1 MYQNQVNICL
11 VGLDDQSAAII
22 EAATPLEAF
31 SHSVLRFAEPNSQA
45 ASEAQLIIADASSA
59 DACAWANQLLQ
70 AKGTGTDVIIIA
82 THNQIE
88 QLANY
93 PAAPSVP
100 SGPDPHPAG
109 GVHTSLLERLT
120 DVWAAPL
127 SSAELAFRFQRC
139 QKVMKFHADAW
150 ETSQLLEATIN
161 SIPCL
166 IWYKTADGVHEK
178 VNDAFC
184 ATVNKTK
191 DDVQGRRHA
200 YIWDVETDDPA
211 CIESERQVMESRS
224 TVVSE
229 ESVQT
234 SEGTRL
240 LTTYK
245 SPLYNIDGSVMG
257 TVGVAIDITQERAF
271 ENEIIEKNRNLE
283 NIFKSM
289 DCGVITHSIDGSR
302 IVGINQAALRI
313 LGYNSEEE
321 LTAGGFDMVAPSVVP
336 DDAQKLRDSIASLRH
351 VGDSIGTEY
360 RVRRDNGD
368 IIHVMGNVKLI
379 ESEGEPLLQRFLLDN
394 TAQKLAQV
402 QKEQQQKDLISAL
415 AGDYQIA
422 SSYNLDTGEGTSLR
436 VSPRVERPLDTLFDG
451 KKSLEESLG
460 AYARIMVVPE
470 DQDVLLNA
478 LSPESLKKELA
489 AQGRVHVNYRAK
501 RANGEEYCQATV
513 VHTGDWQKSRTI
525 VLGLRSVDKQ
535 TRDEMMRRELVEEAL
550 QQANKANAAKSA
562 FLSNMSH
569 DIRTPM
575 NAIMGYTTLATNHI
589 GQPEKVQSYL
599 EKISS
604 SSAHL
609 LSLINDILDMSRIES
624 GKVMLDEQ
632 PCNLVAL
639 TDDLHSIIQAE
650 ASARQLNLCIST
662 EGLSHPDVRC
672 DRLRINQILLNLL
685 GNAMKFTHSGGN
697 VSLEVFE
704 RKPEMLSTAFGH
716 FFFRVSDTGIGMSPE
731 FVQHIFDPFERER
744 TSTISGI
751 QGTGLGMSITKN
763 LVDMMHGTIEV
774 ESVQGQGTTF
784 TVCLPLTLD
793 DEGTTCDS
801 QQPQPIHLAMGIKA
815 EGTRILLVD
824 DNFLNRE
831 IAVTLLEDEGFTV
844 ESCADGKQAI
854 EKLASAGA
862 GYFQLVLM
870 DVQMPVMNGYEATQ
884 AIRQMEDRQ
893 LASIPILAMTAD
905 AFEEDRQKAL
915 RCGMDGHLAKP
926 IEIEKL
932 FEALAS
938 ILE

>member
-100 SGPDPHPAG
+100 SSPDPHPAG

-402 QKEQQQKDLISAL
+402 QKEQQQKDHHQRACRRLPNCKLLQPGHRRGHVA
-415 AGDYQIA
+415 A
-422 SSYNLDTGEGTSLR
+422 R
-436 VSPRVERPLDTLFDG
+436 KPPRREAALDTLFDG
-451 KKSLEESLG
+451 NKSLEESLG

-489 AQGRVHVNYRAK
+489 TARARPCQLPGKARKWRRVLPGHRRAYGGLAKKPHHCAWPAQ
-501 RANGEEYCQATV
+501 
-513 VHTGDWQKSRTI
+513 
-525 VLGLRSVDKQ
+525 
-535 TRDEMMRRELVEEAL
+535 RR
-550 QQANKANAAKSA
+550 QAN
-562 FLSNMSH
+562 
-569 DIRTPM
+569 
-575 NAIMGYTTLATNHI
+575 
-589 GQPEKVQSYL
+589 
-599 EKISS
+599 
-604 SSAHL
+604 
-609 LSLINDILDMSRIES
+609 
-624 GKVMLDEQ
+624 
-632 PCNLVAL
+632 
-639 TDDLHSIIQAE
+639 
-650 ASARQLNLCIST
+650 
-662 EGLSHPDVRC
+662 
-672 DRLRINQILLNLL
+672 
-685 GNAMKFTHSGGN
+685 
-697 VSLEVFE
+697 
-704 RKPEMLSTAFGH
+704 
-716 FFFRVSDTGIGMSPE
+716 
-731 FVQHIFDPFERER
+731 
-744 TSTISGI
+744 
-751 QGTGLGMSITKN
+751 
-763 LVDMMHGTIEV
+763 
-774 ESVQGQGTTF
+774 
-784 TVCLPLTLD
+784 
-793 DEGTTCDS
+793 
-801 QQPQPIHLAMGIKA
+801 
-815 EGTRILLVD
+815 TR
-824 DNFLNRE
+824 
-831 IAVTLLEDEGFTV
+831 
-844 ESCADGKQAI
+844 
-854 EKLASAGA
+854 
-862 GYFQLVLM
+862 
-870 DVQMPVMNGYEATQ
+870 
-884 AIRQMEDRQ
+884 
-893 LASIPILAMTAD
+893 
-905 AFEEDRQKAL
+905 
-915 RCGMDGHLAKP
+915 
-926 IEIEKL
+926 
-932 FEALAS
+932 
-938 ILE
+938 